1 MKKLPNVV
9 ASTEVGKSVELK
21 IWRNKK
27 LISKRLVLGRLE
39 TSEEFEEAKPK
50 VVKKDEEID
59 SLKNSCE
66 RN

>member
-27 LISKRLVLGRLE
+27 LISKRLTLGRL
-39 TSEEFEEAKPK
+39 KHPK
-50 VVKKDEEID
+50 
-59 SLKNSCE
+59 SLKRQNQK
-66 RN
+66 